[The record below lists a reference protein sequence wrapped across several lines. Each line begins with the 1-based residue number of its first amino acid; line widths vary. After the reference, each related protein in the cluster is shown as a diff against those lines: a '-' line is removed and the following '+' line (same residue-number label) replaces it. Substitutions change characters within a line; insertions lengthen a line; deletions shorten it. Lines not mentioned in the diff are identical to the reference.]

1 MNKIIKKYVDCFT
14 NLKKQNINILLSTID
29 ENFTFE
35 DPFNRIQGKNEFH
48 KLLKK
53 MFKKLDE
60 PKFEILW
67 MHEHKLMGIIKWR
80 FSCIVFRKKISFLGI
95 SEIHIQNNLV
105 KKHIDYWDS
114 GKNFYANLPLIGW
127 VFKRFNK

>member
-1 MNKIIKKYVDCFT
+1 MNKIIKKYVNCFS
-14 NLKKQNINILLSTID
+14 NLKKKNINILLFTID
-29 ENFTFE
+29 EKFTFE
-35 DPFNRIQGKNEFH
+35 DPFNKIQGKKEFQ
-48 KLLKK
+48 KLLEK
-53 MFKKLDE
+53 MFNKIDK

-67 MHEHKLMGIIKWR
+67 VHEHKLMAIIKWR
-80 FSCIVFRKKISFLGI
+80 FSCIIFRKKISFLGI